1 MIRLKIK
8 EVAKSKGISQLALGR
23 MADVD
28 ANTIRRIYRD
38 PYASITLHILDRI
51 AKALRVNASEL
62 IESVPD
68 DSPIHSYPE
77 DVTEE

>member
-8 EVAKSKGISQLALGR
+8 EVARSKGISQLKLGR

-28 ANTIRRIYRD
+28 TERMRRIFRYGD
-38 PYASITLHILDRI
+38 SEHINLTLIVLDRI
-51 AKALRVNASEL
+51 ARALGVDASEL

-68 DSPIHSYPE
+68 E
-77 DVTEE
+77 